1 MGKSKGDSR
10 EAWCWRVGVLVCW
23 RAEELLLLLP
33 FVSGTEVEDLGTKAL
48 VRFLREDPTL
58 TDEPIFLYM
67 PKATTW

>member
-1 MGKSKGDSR
+1 MSADGQEQRGQQGGMVL
-10 EAWCWRVGVLVCW
+10 ACWC
-23 RAEELLLLLP
+23 AEELLLLLP

-67 PKATTW
+67 PKANTW